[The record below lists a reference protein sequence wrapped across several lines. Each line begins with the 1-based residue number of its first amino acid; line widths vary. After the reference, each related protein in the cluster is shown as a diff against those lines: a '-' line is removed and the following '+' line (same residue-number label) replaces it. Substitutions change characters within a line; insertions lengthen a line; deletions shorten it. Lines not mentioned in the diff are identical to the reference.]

1 MFNYEDVKQPEVCF
15 TIFNGSLVL
24 QQKPAGNGKRKR
36 REYARGLIVRK
47 SPIDGKGCFAKVFF
61 PRGGCI
67 ARYAGE
73 RVTLE
78 EGVRRMRRQRKK
90 RVSAIDSNWSIDGS
104 IGGNGTE
111 YVNHSC
117 NPNCIAIVVAGQ
129 INIHALRDII
139 PGEEITV
146 DYFDAIDF
154 NDWECGCGSEFCRK
168 RGSNK
173 TNREFVTA
181 PTLPD
186 SI

>member
-1 MFNYEDVKQPEVCF
+1 
-15 TIFNGSLVL
+15 
-24 QQKPAGNGKRKR
+24 
-36 REYARGLIVRK
+36 
-47 SPIDGKGCFAKVFF
+47 
-61 PRGGCI
+61 
-67 ARYAGE
+67 
-73 RVTLE
+73 
-78 EGVRRMRRQRKK
+78 MRRQRKK

-117 NPNCIAIVVAGQ
+117 NPNCIAIVVDGQ

-168 RGSNK
+168 RGSDK
-173 TNREFVTA
+173 KQKVQEVQK
-181 PTLPD
+181 
-186 SI
+186 